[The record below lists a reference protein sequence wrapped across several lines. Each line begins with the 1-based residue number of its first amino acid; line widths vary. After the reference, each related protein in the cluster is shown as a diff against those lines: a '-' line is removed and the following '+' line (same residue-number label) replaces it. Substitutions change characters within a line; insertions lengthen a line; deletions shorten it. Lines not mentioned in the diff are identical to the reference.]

1 MYFPQVHRRLFDDDG
16 KGLKE
21 ALNEPGQ
28 FGDGLIVRGFHY
40 VILDNFSSSTLY
52 QRLIGAYMV
61 YIYNDITI
69 YILILYSTQY
79 LIII

>member
-1 MYFPQVHRRLFDDDG
+1 MLYYDIDSDIVVYITFSQVHRRLFDDDG

-28 FGDGLIVRGFHY
+28 FGDGLIVRGSHY

-52 QRLIGAYMV
+52 QRLIGAYIV
-61 YIYNDITI
+61 
-69 YILILYSTQY
+69 
-79 LIII
+79 